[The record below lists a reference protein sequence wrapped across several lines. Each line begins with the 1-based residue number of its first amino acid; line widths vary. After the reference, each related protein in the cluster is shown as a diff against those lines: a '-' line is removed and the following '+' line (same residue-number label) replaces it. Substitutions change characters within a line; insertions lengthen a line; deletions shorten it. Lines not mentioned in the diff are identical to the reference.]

1 MIRAVAADAL
11 PENGSCPVTIDG
23 VDLLIV
29 RSAAGVFAI
38 ENMCSHAYQRLE
50 GGKVRGPHIF
60 CPVHGVRFDMRNG
73 CPSGNLTDRS
83 IKVWHAEVNDGW
95 VMVDLSRRADQVA

>member
-1 MIRAVAADAL
+1 MIRAVAVDAV
-11 PENGSCPVTIDG
+11 PESGSHAVTVEG

-29 RSAAGVFAI
+29 RSAAGLFAI

-60 CPVHGVRFDMRNG
+60 CPAHGVRFDMRNG
-73 CPSGNLTDRS
+73 CPSGNLTKRA
-83 IKVWHAEVNDGW
+83 IKVWHAEVSDGW
-95 VMVDLSRRADQVA
+95 VLVDLSRRADQAA

>member
-1 MIRAVAADAL
+1 MIRTVAIDEL
-11 PENGSCPVTIDG
+11 PETGNLPITVEG

-50 GGKVRGPHIF
+50 GGKVKGPHIF
-60 CPVHGVRFDMRNG
+60 CPMHGVRFDMRNG
-73 CPSGNLTDRS
+73 CPAGNLTKQP
-83 IKVWHAEVNDGW
+83 IKVWHAEVADGW
-95 VMVDLSRRADQVA
+95 VMVDLARRVDQAA